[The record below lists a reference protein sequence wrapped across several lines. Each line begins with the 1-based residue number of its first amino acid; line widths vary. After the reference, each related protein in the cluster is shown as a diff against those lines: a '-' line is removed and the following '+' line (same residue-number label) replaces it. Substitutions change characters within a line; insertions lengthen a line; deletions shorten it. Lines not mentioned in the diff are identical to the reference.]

1 MSNGPNNDL
10 NKQDEIFHFNLIQG
24 LFFIYTCSYICL
36 HHYWAK
42 NIFFGGEIDPITDIV
57 LAGIGA
63 LFGIIILIYNKKNE
77 TYKANKIACYI
88 CAAYCFLKLL
98 FLSLS
103 CLHFQKQTEVKL
115 VGIKLL
121 QNGLKAARRAPQFSK
136 R

>member
-1 MSNGPNNDL
+1 MFYKEMIKMSNGPNNDL

-63 LFGIIILIYNKKNE
+63 LFGIIILIYNKKMRHI
-77 TYKANKIACYI
+77 KQIK
-88 CAAYCFLKLL
+88 
-98 FLSLS
+98 SLVIS
-103 CLHFQKQTEVKL
+103 VQLTVF
-115 VGIKLL
+115 
-121 QNGLKAARRAPQFSK
+121 
-136 R
+136 

>member
-1 MSNGPNNDL
+1 MGNGPNNGLD
-10 NKQDEIFHFNLIQG
+10 KKDEIFHFNLIQG

-36 HHYWAK
+36 HHYWAE
-42 NIFFGGEIDPITDIV
+42 NIFFGGEIDPITDIL

-77 TYKANKIACYI
+77 TYKANKSACYI

-103 CLHFQKQTEVKL
+103 CLHFQK
-115 VGIKLL
+115 
-121 QNGLKAARRAPQFSK
+121 
-136 R
+136 